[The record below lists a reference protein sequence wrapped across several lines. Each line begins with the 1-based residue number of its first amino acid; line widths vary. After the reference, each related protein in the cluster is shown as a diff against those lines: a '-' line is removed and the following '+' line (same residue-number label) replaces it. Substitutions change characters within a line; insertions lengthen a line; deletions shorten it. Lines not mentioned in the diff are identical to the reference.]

1 MFNFR
6 TKWSVPVFVIRLRPV
21 QIIRESIWTGP
32 RLGPVPVG
40 ADLGRSMPGR
50 DVSGKPGYPG
60 KILRLS
66 FTRNNALINE

>member
-40 ADLGRSMPGR
+40 ADLGRSMPGP
-50 DVSGKPGYPG
+50 DVSGKPG
-60 KILRLS
+60 
-66 FTRNNALINE
+66 

>member
-32 RLGPVPVG
+32 RLGP
-40 ADLGRSMPGR
+40 
-50 DVSGKPGYPG
+50 
-60 KILRLS
+60 KINTIFFNRITKQDS
-66 FTRNNALINE
+66 FVQSEKGP